1 MPTPRMANSPGDRTV
16 LGAFEVAKE
25 TDMSALALIILAAI
39 VFFEVFDP
47 WLDSLGEDDEK

>member
-1 MPTPRMANSPGDRTV
+1 MANSPGDRTV